1 MNIESRICYRLSL
14 KSSIQGLFFFK
25 WGTNKKKMWFTEKK
39 KESINKNWTWD
50 SLIVDLNKINEKYG
64 FKEWIN
70 MKFQQDNWNYIEE
83 PDGNL

>member
-1 MNIESRICYRLSL
+1 MLQIIF
-14 KSSIQGLFFFK
+14 KIQYSGIFFFK
-25 WGTNKKKMWFTEKK
+25 WGTNKKKVQFSEKK

-50 SLIVDLNKINEKYG
+50 NPIVDLNKINEKYG

>member
-1 MNIESRICYRLSL
+1 M
-14 KSSIQGLFFFK
+14 Q
-25 WGTNKKKMWFTEKK
+25 FTEKK
-39 KESINKNWTWD
+39 KENINKNWTWD
-50 SLIVDLNKINEKYG
+50 SPFDDLNKINEKYG

>member
-1 MNIESRICYRLSL
+1 
-14 KSSIQGLFFFK
+14 
-25 WGTNKKKMWFTEKK
+25 MWFTEKK

-70 MKFQQDNWNYIEE
+70 MKFQQENWNYIEE